1 MQRDHTGFKEL
12 FYRDYQQLCNH
23 AFKYLGDRDES
34 EDLVQDILIR
44 FWEIKKEMI
53 NDPAAKYY
61 LLAAVRNRCISA
73 LRKRVYMLST
83 EENEIEIEDPP
94 YAEKPELD
102 VNELIERAFEGLSP
116 KCAEVFRL
124 SRMGNL
130 TYQQIATKLN
140 ISIKTV
146 ENQMGKAIKH
156 MRNFISQHPVLLLTV
171 VVLVKL
177 FINFI
182 GVFSRSG
189 FN

>member
-1 MQRDHTGFKEL
+1 MQTDHKGFKEL
-12 FYRDYQQLCNH
+12 FDRNYQQLCNH

-34 EDLVQDILIR
+34 EDIVQEVLIR

-53 NDPAAKYY
+53 NDPVAKYY
-61 LLAAVRNRCISA
+61 LMTAVRNRCISA
-73 LRKRVYMLST
+73 LRKKVHMLST
-83 EENEIEIEDPP
+83 EENEIEIADTVYTEK
-94 YAEKPELD
+94 AESEVKDL
-102 VNELIERAFEGLSP
+102 VERAFENLSP
-116 KCAEVFRL
+116 KCADVFKL
-124 SRMGNL
+124 SRLENL

-156 MRNFISQHPVLLLTV
+156 MRNFIRQNPVLLLAV
-171 VVLVKL
+171 IVMVKL

-182 GVFSRSG
+182 GVFSKSV

>member
-12 FYRDYQQLCNH
+12 YYRDYQQLCNH

-34 EDLVQDILIR
+34 EDIVQDVMIR
-44 FWEIKKEMI
+44 FWELKKEMVH
-53 NDPAAKYY
+53 DPAAKYY
-61 LLAAVRNRCISA
+61 LLTAVRNRCINV
-73 LRKRVYMLST
+73 LRKKVYMLST
-83 EENEIEIEDPP
+83 EENEIEIADTV
-94 YAEKPELD
+94 YTEKPELD
-102 VNELIERAFEGLSP
+102 VDHLVERAFEHLSP
-116 KCAEVFRL
+116 KCAEVFKL

-130 TYQQIATKLN
+130 TYQQIAAQLN

-156 MRNFISQHPVLLLTV
+156 MRNFISQNPLLSLVVAVLI
-171 VVLVKL
+171 KL

>member
-1 MQRDHTGFKEL
+1 MHTDQTGFREL
-12 FYRDYQQLCNH
+12 FHRDYQQLCNH
-23 AFKYLGDRDES
+23 AFKYLGDRDKS
-34 EDLVQDILIR
+34 EDIVQDVMIR

-61 LLAAVRNRCISA
+61 LLTAVRNRCISA
-73 LRKRVYMLST
+73 LRKEIYMLST
-83 EENEIEIEDPP
+83 EENEIDIADTV
-94 YAEKPELD
+94 YTEKPELD
-102 VNELIERAFEGLSP
+102 VNDLVERAFEDLSP
-116 KCAEVFRL
+116 KCSEVFKL
-124 SRMGNL
+124 SRMENL

-156 MRNFISQHPVLLLTV
+156 MRNFISENPIFLLAIMA
-171 VVLVKL
+171 LVKL
-177 FINFI
+177 FVNFI